1 MFFAMEN
8 NVMPVKNAVEV
19 EEDLK
24 KEYKKKLR
32 VDDRLIPDP
41 FKIPHGWLKED
52 KGMAFLPMLLHPDI
66 FNYLMFHPDSLTA
79 LIQVIIK
86 TRKLIIAFT
95 KLVGFS
101 HYIFTNYLE
110 VNTAFSK

>member
-1 MFFAMEN
+1 
-8 NVMPVKNAVEV
+8 MPVKNAVEV

-41 FKIPHGWLKED
+41 FKIPHEWLKED
-52 KGMAFLPMLLHPDI
+52 KGIALLPMLLHPDI
-66 FNYLMFHPDSLTA
+66 FNYLMFYPHSLTA

-86 TRKLIIAFT
+86 T
-95 KLVGFS
+95 
-101 HYIFTNYLE
+101 
-110 VNTAFSK
+110 